1 MNNTFEI
8 CAYDHYFG
16 EDQVAA
22 LQKTYN
28 GLLLID
34 ECIHQE
40 DQQTLNVRSL
50 SDGGNHYRFP
60 HAYKGLAIVKKIM
73 DRTTLSGEES
83 SKTIYVANSKYLFL
97 RNYTPL
103 NKFKMELT
111 NVSVVAHPY
120 SSPNSFR
127 LLQLGQKLLEFTGEA
142 LNIASIGHSKH
153 QGIRF
158 PASCNDFLSIGVHDK
173 DGMLSDKC
181 PYDKVKNKPEITLLD
196 AAFLTVDEYDTPST
210 FSGTSAAVNIISAA
224 AHLLSCTKNI
234 TKAVQL
240 KAAMMCFTNPSKL
253 GHRLL
258 CNNLVN
264 KINNCQLHQFLFD
277 NSSREIR
284 INFDPEIVINKI
296 GIISKCGIKRS
307 QWEIP
312 PAELIVELIGKKRTL
327 NFSSNSWLVIDL
339 DTDVSTQEL
348 AINIQGSF
356 SEIAICIYGEK
367 F

>member
-22 LQKTYN
+22 LQKCYN

-40 DQQTLNVRSL
+40 DQKILNVRSL
-50 SDGGNHYRFP
+50 SDGGNQYRFP
-60 HAYKGLAIVKKIM
+60 HAYKGLGIVKNIM
-73 DRTTLSGEES
+73 KRTTPSGEES
-83 SKTIYVANSKYLFL
+83 SKTIYVANSKYLFF

-103 NKFKMELT
+103 DKFKTEVT

-120 SSPNSFR
+120 SSPNSFKV
-127 LLQLGQKLLEFTGEA
+127 LQLGQQLLEFTGEA

-173 DGMLSDKC
+173 EGVLSDRC
-181 PYDKVKNKPEITLLD
+181 PYDKAKNKPEITLLD
-196 AAFLTVDEYDTPST
+196 AAFLTVDEHDTPST

-224 AHLLSCTKNI
+224 AHLLSCTENI
-234 TKAVQL
+234 TQAVQL
-240 KAAMMCFTNPSKL
+240 KAAMMCFTTPSKL

-284 INFDPEIVINKI
+284 INLVREKALKKI
-296 GIISKCGIKRS
+296 AIISRCGIKRS

-312 PAELIVELIGKKRTL
+312 PAELSVELVGKENTL
-327 NFSSNSWLVIDL
+327 NFASNAWLVIDL
-339 DTDVSTQEL
+339 DTDVSAQEL
-348 AINIQGSF
+348 TINIQGAF